1 MVTINIYMRNS
12 RQNKIIGKSTL
23 QTQREVGFTYQPIK
37 MVYLQRKP
45 SVIVTMNTVSLKDK
59 IGKII
64 IFNFIL

>member
-1 MVTINIYMRNS
+1 MRNS

>member
-64 IFNFIL
+64 IFNLIL

>member
-1 MVTINIYMRNS
+1 MRNS

-64 IFNFIL
+64 IFNLIL

>member
-12 RQNKIIGKSTL
+12 KQNQIIGKSTL
-23 QTQREVGFTYQPIK
+23 QTQREGGCTYQPIK

-45 SVIVTMNTVSLKDK
+45 TVMVTMNTVSLKDK